1 MSHLYALIVSE
12 VTVPPATEASPRRRL
27 AAWQSAVLLQA
38 PFYEDDLMA
47 NYSEDDLPSQYFHP
61 DGSMD
66 MDYYQHN
73 YPAPYPAGTLMNA
86 AREPLHGWFQ
96 AITGQLQPPPART
109 ENDLAIANSIV
120 MRDLLEHTIQP
131 NFRPDVV
138 ILPDG
143 SAWPDTPY
151 VELIHPDLPAKI
163 NQGFFR
169 DMLAPCASHIALMSN
184 WHW

>member
-27 AAWQSAVLLQA
+27 AAWQSAVSVQA
-38 PFYEDDLMA
+38 PFCEDDLMA
-47 NYSEDDLPSQYFHP
+47 NYREDDLPPQYFHP
-61 DGSMD
+61 DGSINTE
-66 MDYYQHN
+66 YYCHN
-73 YPAPYPAGTLMNA
+73 YPAPYPRWDAYECG
-86 AREPLHGWFQ
+86 EGPLHGWFQ
-96 AITGQLQPPPART
+96 AITGQLQPPPAHT

-120 MRDLLEHTIQP
+120 VRDLLEHTTQP
-131 NFRPDVV
+131 DFHPGVV

-143 SAWPDTPY
+143 SAWPNTPY

-163 NQGFFR
+163 NQGLFR
-169 DMLAPCASHIALMSN
+169 DMLAPYASHIALMSN